1 MKTKKMKTKKM
12 KMKKVIVLSLV
23 GLLIL
28 AFGTTL
34 FAQAKKEE
42 PKLDFKASGY
52 IDTQSFWFRN
62 ISKTGSTSSGGIYGP
77 PASTDLPGGAGFN
90 QTNAFMNSR
99 ARLKF
104 DAIMGKELRGTIF
117 FEMDSARWGETG
129 DGRNKMGYWS
139 GDRAALEIKN
149 VYIDFGVPYFGI
161 PAPMTVRVGLQPLA
175 VRPPMLL
182 NVDGMGITAGIKIDP
197 VTIALLWGKALENKD
212 YASDDVDVYGLHVSA
227 KVDKFTPGGYVLYFN
242 MNSYPL
248 ADGTALYS
256 ADMWWIGAYL
266 DGKAGPVILNLD
278 LVYDR
283 GTVERRFVPGVKDV
297 DYRGWA
303 TKLKVDYPWEKF
315 NFGLVGMYASGA
327 DMKKTSATG
336 YPGSTT
342 PYGNIT
348 TEVGSYVVPP
358 AASQHRDFGE
368 GLVFYDKPYLAREVG
383 YFADRNDRVHRGDI
397 GGTWMFKLYASA
409 KLAPWYKVTLQGMYI
424 GDTTKNGNT
433 IGTARKAPFGS
444 TNLRDDKTI
453 GFEFGL
459 LNEIKIYKNLSFN
472 VGLGYLFAGD
482 GLEYWDSTRS
492 KNVKPDNPW
501 LIASRLM
508 YRF

>member
-1 MKTKKMKTKKM
+1 MKRKKMETKK
-12 KMKKVIVLSLV
+12 IIALSLV

-28 AFGTTL
+28 AFGTTV
-34 FAQAKKEE
+34 FAQVKKEE
-42 PKLDFKASGY
+42 PKLDFKASGSLD
-52 IDTQSFWFRN
+52 IQSFYFKN
-62 ISKTGSTSSGGIYGP
+62 ISTTGSDGIYGP
-77 PASTDLPGGAGFN
+77 PGSTYRPGGAGFDRYV
-90 QTNAFMNSR
+90 AYMNSR

-104 DAIMGKELRGTIF
+104 DAKMGKELSGTIF
-117 FEMDSARWGETG
+117 FEMDSSRWGETG

-139 GDRAALEIKN
+139 ADRAALEIKN

-161 PAPMTVRVGLQPLA
+161 PAPMTVRVGLQPLG
-175 VRPPMLL
+175 VRPAML
-182 NVDGMGITAGIKIDP
+182 VVTDGMGITAGVKIDP
-197 VTIALLWGKALENKD
+197 VTIAPLWFKALENKD
-212 YASDDVDVYGLHVSA
+212 YASDDVDVYGLHVIA
-227 KVDKFTPGGYVLYFN
+227 KVDRFTLGGYGLYYN

-248 ADGTALYS
+248 ADGTPLYS

-266 DGKAGPVILNLD
+266 DGKAGPVTLNLD
-278 LVYDR
+278 LVHDR

-315 NFGLVGMYASGA
+315 NFGLVGMYASGS
-327 DMKKTSATG
+327 DQKKTSATG

-348 TEVGSYVVPP
+348 TKVGSYVVPP
-358 AASQHRDFGE
+358 GTEQHRNFAE
-368 GLVFYDKPYLAREVG
+368 GMVFYDKPYLARDPG
-383 YFADRNDRVHRGDI
+383 YYTDKSDRVHRGDI
-397 GGTWMFKLYASA
+397 GGTWMLKLYASA
-409 KLAPWYKVTLQGMYI
+409 KLAPWYKATLQGMYI

-433 IGTARKAPFGS
+433 VGTARKAPYGS
-444 TNLRDDKTI
+444 ANLRDDKTI

-459 LNEIKIYKNLSFN
+459 LNEIKIYKNLSFD
-472 VGLGYLFAGD
+472 VGLGYLIAGD
-482 GLEYWDSTRS
+482 ALEYWDSTRS